1 MKYGRR
7 TTSVARQQA
16 AKELADK
23 DESDFTDWLPL
34 LGTAAGG
41 ALAIPTGG
49 LSLAAIPAIAQG
61 AALGGSIG
69 SSIDA
74 LADGDVAR
82 MGQGAMGL
90 ADLATD
96 KKSAEIIRKIL
107 GGPKVTTGV
116 GVLGDSLYN
125 RRSEDAKGIG
135 WDLL

>member
-34 LGTAAGG
+34 LGTVAGG

-49 LSLAAIPAIAQG
+49 LSAIAGG
-61 AALGGSIG
+61 AALGGGIG

-74 LADGDVAR
+74 LADGNVAR

-90 ADLATD
+90 AQLAD
-96 KKSAEIIRKIL
+96 NPKSAEIIKRVL
-107 GGPKVTTGV
+107 RGYGGDTKLKMPTDFGGKQGV
-116 GVLGDSLYN
+116 
-125 RRSEDAKGIG
+125 E
-135 WDLL
+135 WDLT

>member
-1 MKYGRR
+1 MRYGRR

-23 DESDFTDWLPL
+23 NESSWTDWLPL
-34 LGTAAGG
+34 LGTAAGA

-49 LSLAAIPAIAQG
+49 LSTIVEA
-61 AALGGSIG
+61 AALGGGIG

-90 ADLATD
+90 AGLATD

-107 GGPKVTTGV
+107 GGPKVTTGI

>member
-23 DESDFTDWLPL
+23 NESDFTDWLPL
-34 LGTAAGG
+34 LGTVAGG

-49 LSLAAIPAIAQG
+49 LSTAAIPAIAQG

-74 LADGDVAR
+74 LADGGVAR

-90 ADLATD
+90 AQLAD
-96 KKSAEIIRKIL
+96 NPKSAEIIKRVL
-107 GGPKVTTGV
+107 RGYGGDTKLKMPTDFGGKQGV
-116 GVLGDSLYN
+116 
-125 RRSEDAKGIG
+125 E
-135 WDLL
+135 WDLT

>member
-16 AKELADK
+16 AKQLAEQN
-23 DESDFTDWLPL
+23 ESDFTDWLPL

-49 LSLAAIPAIAQG
+49 LSAIAGG
-61 AALGGSIG
+61 AALGGGIG

-74 LADGDVAR
+74 LADGNVAR

-90 ADLATD
+90 AQLAD
-96 KKSAEIIRKIL
+96 NPKSAEIIKRVL
-107 GGPKVTTGV
+107 RGYGGDTKLKMPTDFGGKQGV
-116 GVLGDSLYN
+116 
-125 RRSEDAKGIG
+125 E
-135 WDLL
+135 WDLT

>member
-23 DESDFTDWLPL
+23 NESDFTDWLPL
-34 LGTAAGG
+34 LGTVAGG

-49 LSLAAIPAIAQG
+49 LSAIAGG
-61 AALGGSIG
+61 AALGGGIG

-82 MGQGAMGL
+82 MGRGAMGL
-90 ADLATD
+90 AQLAD
-96 KKSAEIIRKIL
+96 NPKSAEIIKRVL
-107 GGPKVTTGV
+107 RGYGGDTKLKMPTDFGGKQGV
-116 GVLGDSLYN
+116 
-125 RRSEDAKGIG
+125 E
-135 WDLL
+135 WDLT

>member
-34 LGTAAGG
+34 LGTAVGG

-49 LSLAAIPAIAQG
+49 LSAIAGG
-61 AALGGSIG
+61 AALGGGIG

-74 LADGDVAR
+74 LADGNVAR

-90 ADLATD
+90 AQLAD
-96 KKSAEIIRKIL
+96 NPKSAEIIKRVL
-107 GGPKVTTGV
+107 RGYGGDTKLKMPTDFGGKQGV
-116 GVLGDSLYN
+116 
-125 RRSEDAKGIG
+125 E
-135 WDLL
+135 WDLT

>member
-16 AKELADK
+16 AKQLAEQN
-23 DESDFTDWLPL
+23 ESDFTDWLPL

-82 MGQGAMGL
+82 MGRGAAGL
-90 ADLATD
+90 AGLATD
-96 KKSAEIIRKIL
+96 KKSAEVIKRVL
-107 GGPKVTTGV
+107 RGYGGDTKLKMPTDFGGEQGV
-116 GVLGDSLYN
+116 
-125 RRSEDAKGIG
+125 K
-135 WDLL
+135 WDLT

>member
-23 DESDFTDWLPL
+23 NESDFTDWLPL
-34 LGTAAGG
+34 LGTVAGG

-49 LSLAAIPAIAQG
+49 LSAIAGG
-61 AALGGSIG
+61 AALGGGIG

-74 LADGDVAR
+74 LADGSVAR

-90 ADLATD
+90 AQLAD
-96 KKSAEIIRKIL
+96 NPKSAEIIKRVL
-107 GGPKVTTGV
+107 RGYGGDTKLKMPTDFGGKQGV
-116 GVLGDSLYN
+116 
-125 RRSEDAKGIG
+125 E
-135 WDLL
+135 WDLT

>member
-16 AKELADK
+16 AKQLAEQN
-23 DESDFTDWLPL
+23 ESDFTDWLPL

-49 LSLAAIPAIAQG
+49 LSAIAGG
-61 AALGGSIG
+61 AALGGGIG

-90 ADLATD
+90 AQLAD
-96 KKSAEIIRKIL
+96 NPKSAEIIKRVL
-107 GGPKVTTGV
+107 RGYGGDTKLKMPTDFGGKQGV
-116 GVLGDSLYN
+116 
-125 RRSEDAKGIG
+125 E
-135 WDLL
+135 WDLT

>member
-23 DESDFTDWLPL
+23 NESDFTDWLPL
-34 LGTAAGG
+34 LGTVAGG

-49 LSLAAIPAIAQG
+49 LSAIAGG
-61 AALGGSIG
+61 AALGGGIG

-74 LADGDVAR
+74 LADGNVAR

-90 ADLATD
+90 AQLAD
-96 KKSAEIIRKIL
+96 NPKSAEIIKRVL
-107 GGPKVTTGV
+107 RGYGGDTKLKMPTDFGGKQGV
-116 GVLGDSLYN
+116 
-125 RRSEDAKGIG
+125 E
-135 WDLL
+135 WDLT